1 MFISVERILYMPLP
15 CILNGAPQ
23 CTKLCKRTGIRCKNP
38 CAYGS
43 KIACKTHGSHRSR
56 NVLRGADHPRYKN
69 GQRTKKVEAELRKQ
83 VVLLRYLTD
92 LGNHCKLF
100 YKEIKTRGRPPA
112 GYAKLDLTDLEQ
124 LVLAIMKTLGR
135 K

>member
-1 MFISVERILYMPLP
+1 MPLP
-15 CILNGAPQ
+15 SIINGAKRCQ
-23 CTKLCKRTGIRCKNP
+23 VITKRTKLRCKNLA
-38 CAYGS
+38 AYGCTS
-43 KIACKTHGSHRSR
+43 CRMHGAHKSR

-69 GQRTKKVEAELRKQ
+69 GQRTKKAEAELRKQ